1 MVDAIDPSNFTN
13 IYKWKK
19 KILIVVA
26 NYDLQ
31 FKIN

>member
-19 KILIVVA
+19 KIIVVA